1 MYSKS
6 IGRSGSLLCVIK
18 NPHSPSGLHVLVDG
32 LAAMSAR
39 LDGLM
44 GGPVWSLSDAGL
56 MDFLVDCSAVLT
68 RLAAFRLQ
76 VVAEVHGR
84 GLARRSGA
92 SSTAALLRERLRV
105 RAADAGRLVDVAVAA
120 DGPLAATGARLAAGE
135 ISMEQAQVI
144 VAGMRSLPARVTA
157 DVRRQ
162 VEEFLLRQADDF
174 DPTVLARLAR
184 HIRETLTWVNE
195 SPDGDPPDPAAGGKS
210 GQDAD
215 ADGES
220 GEGNA
225 DDRAADEGQPGAPD
239 DPAGAEGKRED
250 PMDRRGLWI
259 SESPDGMTRVSGEL
273 DPEAAALL
281 RTALDPLAAPRP
293 AVDGALDPR
302 SPARRRADALVELLG
317 RILDAAVL
325 PTAGGVRPHLSI
337 TITWAAL
344 VGGSGVPATTSW
356 GQPLPREVLRRL
368 ACDASVR
375 RIVLDPAGV
384 PLDVGRAQ
392 RTVTPDIRSALIARD
407 NGCAFPGCDRP
418 AGWTEA
424 HHIRHWAD
432 GGDTSLDNSV
442 LLCGYHHRV
451 IHHQGWT
458 VRIGPDRRPDF
469 RPPAWI
475 DPLRTPR
482 RNPYARHPHD
492 LLYGIAAG

>member
-1 MYSKS
+1 MVS
-6 IGRSGSLLCVIK
+6 
-18 NPHSPSGLHVLVDG
+18 NPDFPSGLHVLVDG
-32 LAAMSAR
+32 LTAVSAR
-39 LDGLM
+39 VDGLM

-56 MDFLVDCSAVLT
+56 LDFLVDCSAVLT

-84 GLARRSGA
+84 GLARRAGA
-92 SSTAALLRERLRV
+92 SSTVALLRERLRV
-105 RAADAGRLVDVAVAA
+105 RAADAGRLVDVAVAV
-120 DGPLAATGARLAAGE
+120 DGPLAATGARLAAAE
-135 ISMEQAQVI
+135 ISVEQAQVI
-144 VAGMRSLPARVTA
+144 AAGMRSLPAGVTA

-162 VEEFLLRQADDF
+162 VEAFLLRQADEF
-174 DPTVLARLAR
+174 DPTALARLAR
-184 HIRETLTWVNE
+184 HIRETLTWVDE
-195 SPDGDPPDPAAGGKS
+195 SPGDDPPGPAAGGESGSEGSGPGAGGESSDGKS
-210 GQDAD
+210 NSGAAGDVQPGSPADSAGVAD
-215 ADGES
+215 ADGEQ
-220 GEGNA
+220 GE
-225 DDRAADEGQPGAPD
+225 
-239 DPAGAEGKRED
+239 DPAG
-250 PMDRRGLWI
+250 RRGLWI
-259 SESPDGMTRVSGEL
+259 SELPDGMTRISGEL
-273 DPEAAALL
+273 DPEAAALV

-293 AVDGALDPR
+293 AIDGALDSR
-302 SPARRRADALVELLG
+302 SPARRRADALVDLLG
-317 RILDAAVL
+317 RTLDAAVL
-325 PTAGGVRPHLSI
+325 PAGGGIRPHLSV

-392 RTVTPDIRSALIARD
+392 RTVTPDIRRALIARD

-451 IHHQGWT
+451 VHHQGWT
-458 VRIGPDRRPDF
+458 VQLGPDRRPEF
-469 RPPAWI
+469 LPPAWI
-475 DPLRTPR
+475 DSHRNPR
-482 RNPYARHPHD
+482 RNPYTLHPHG